1 MGTVSLCAGDR
12 IFLHRLDQDDFWTFP
27 GGRVELG
34 ETSQEALVR
43 ELEEEL
49 NADIEIVRL
58 LWLVENFFEYN
69 SQQYHEIAFYY
80 LMQFPARSLYLTK
93 DKSFFGVE
101 GDKNLEFRWFVNDF
115 EVLKELP
122 LLPSFLQQ
130 SLSNLPSSVEH
141 IIESDRTLD
150 SRYNGRNTRNA
161 LSRKM

>member
-1 MGTVSLCAGDR
+1 MISFSQNSKRFNFRVAGIAVDGDR
-12 IFLHRLDQDDFWTFP
+12 ILLHRLDKDDFWTFP

-43 ELEEEL
+43 ELQEEL
-49 NADIEIVRL
+49 NTDIEIVRL

-69 SQQYHEIAFYY
+69 HQQYHEIAFYY
-80 LMQFPARSLYLTK
+80 LIQFRWRSPYLAK

-101 GDKNLEFRWFVNDF
+101 DDHKLEFRWFVNDF
-115 EVLKELP
+115 EVLKQLP

-141 IIESDRTLD
+141 IIQRDR
-150 SRYNGRNTRNA
+150 
-161 LSRKM
+161 